1 MLPAIANILT
11 NSTSALL
18 NPSYQAGIWFYILVF
33 LVIFLGAVFII
44 TPVPENSLLF
54 VAGSMAANQLV
65 SLEWLLIASIAGAY
79 IGYDLNYWSG
89 RFFNLAVCRKTC
101 PHILGKKNMDK
112 TEELMKKFGPL
123 SVIISRFIPAV
134 NLPPF
139 YAGMRSMN
147 YYRYIIANVIGAVMW
162 CTITVFLGYF
172 AGNLDIIQDN
182 LNILFGVV
190 ILSLIVTFLYTGA
203 RLIWNWTERRN
214 SQK

>member
-1 MLPAIANILT
+1 
-11 NSTSALL
+11 
-18 NPSYQAGIWFYILVF
+18 
-33 LVIFLGAVFII
+33 
-44 TPVPENSLLF
+44 
-54 VAGSMAANQLV
+54 MAANQLV

-89 RFFNLAVCRKTC
+89 RFFNLAVCRRTC

-123 SVIISRFIPAV
+123 SVIISRFIPAL

-139 YAGMRSMN
+139 YAGMRAMN
-147 YYRYIIANVIGAVMW
+147 YYRYIIANVIGAIIW
-162 CTITVFLGYF
+162 CTVTVFLGYF

-182 LNILFGVV
+182 LNILFGLV
-190 ILSLIVTFLYTGA
+190 ILVLILTFLYTGA
-203 RLIWNWTERRN
+203 KLIWNWTESGN